1 MNKTLYGN
9 TFYERINSLLKLQNQ
24 ELDQFL
30 NNIGITRQTYNTWK
44 HKANPSGLFL
54 FKIAEYLYVDPYW
67 LLHGNEI
74 KTMDFSNPY
83 LPYNQVKRIYKV
95 LTLKYSDKKSFCPL
109 DTSIMTLLKKW
120 TDGILKPEMEQ
131 LAVIAEKLEVP
142 LSFII
147 NGSGYDLENLRP
159 IESLG
164 SSKID
169 KYFELN
175 DKNKDIVKEIIE
187 SIYIKQKLNVD

>member
-1 MNKTLYGN
+1 MKLYGN
-9 TFYERINSLLKLQNQ
+9 TFYERINTLLKMQKIDLYKFLQ
-24 ELDQFL
+24 DV
-30 NNIGITRQTYNTWK
+30 GITKQTYNTWK
-44 HKANPSGLFL
+44 NKANPSGIIL
-54 FKIAEYLYVDPYW
+54 FKIADYLCVDPYW
-67 LLHGNEI
+67 LLYGNKESI
-74 KTMDFSNPY
+74 PDFSNLY
-83 LPYNQVKRIYKV
+83 LPFTQVKRIYEV
-95 LTLKYSDKKSFCPL
+95 LKRKYSDESKDFFYPL
-109 DTSIMTLLKKW
+109 DALNMTLLKKW
-120 TDGILKPEMEQ
+120 ADGILKPEMEQ
-131 LAVIAEKLEVP
+131 LAEISEKLEVP